1 MPIEQYLD
9 VVLLLL
15 VSIAAVNDL
24 ATRRIPN
31 RLLLAGLAARSA
43 APACPPIPALRCWPR
58 SAAWASGLAVFL
70 PFYLVRGMAAGDV
83 KMMAV
88 VGAFTGPGEAF
99 EIAVLTWCAGG
110 VMALLLVL
118 LRGRLRLV
126 AGQCEAHAVLG
137 AISPGSGATAPLAQ
151 PARLDAVW
159 RGDRGRDAH
168 GPGPSLRLRS
178 LLAQRKRAGKAVARI
193 NPTRFGKHA
202 VSRGFRC

>member
-31 RLLLAGLAARSA
+31 RLLLAGLACAFCLRVLSPDPSA
-43 APACPPIPALRCWPR
+43 ALLGALGGMGV
-58 SAAWASGLAVFL
+58 GLAVFL

-88 VGAFTGPGEAF
+88 VGAFAGPADAF
-99 EIAVLTWCAGG
+99 EVAVLSWCAGG

-118 LRGRLRLV
+118 LNGRLR
-126 AGQCEAHAVLG
+126 QVLG
-137 AISPGSGATAPLAQ
+137 NVKRILCSIWIPGAGVTAPVAQASVGSMPYGLAI
-151 PARLDAVW
+151 AV
-159 RGDRGRDAH
+159 GT
-168 GPGPSLRLRS
+168 
-178 LLAQRKRAGKAVARI
+178 VAILVR
-193 NPTRFGKHA
+193 H
-202 VSRGFRC
+202 